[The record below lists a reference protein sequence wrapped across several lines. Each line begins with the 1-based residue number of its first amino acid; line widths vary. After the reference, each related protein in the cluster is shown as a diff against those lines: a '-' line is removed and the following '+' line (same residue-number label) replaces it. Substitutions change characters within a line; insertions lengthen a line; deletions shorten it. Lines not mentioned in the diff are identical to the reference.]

1 MLFLVGRQEL
11 IEVKPE
17 CLTEKPQNLAKQQA
31 GIDFCKE
38 RGMEYKILTERELEY
53 LEYKEMISFLEL
65 KEALERKC

>member
-1 MLFLVGRQEL
+1 MSMSVRNAGKMGFESHMERFEK
-11 IEVKPE
+11 VKPE

-53 LEYKEMISFLEL
+53 S
-65 KEALERKC
+65 